1 MLFWMSSCNIK
12 ERKNTVNTPE
22 CLTTL
27 SHALIISRDEILSQD
42 LEKKLTD
49 IKAFESIHVVN
60 DCLDGIDYVQKNHP
74 DLIIF
79 DTEVSVLE
87 VLNALRAVKSLSDG
101 IHCVVI
107 ADHIGYHALLS
118 MVGAD
123 KILYKGF
130 SKTELACC
138 LN

>member
-1 MLFWMSSCNIK
+1 MNAPDPFS
-12 ERKNTVNTPE
+12 THT
-22 CLTTL
+22 
-27 SHALIISRDEILSQD
+27 HALIITRDEALRQD
-42 LEKKLTD
+42 LEKKLAG
-49 IKAFESIHVVN
+49 IKGFESIDIVN
-60 DCLDGIDYVQKNHP
+60 DCQDGIVFVQKNHP

-87 VLNALRAVKSLSDG
+87 VLNALRAVKSLSQG
-101 IHCVVI
+101 IQCVVI

-130 SKTELACC
+130 SQTELACC

>member
-1 MLFWMSSCNIK
+1 MIFLPTSGIINI
-12 ERKNTVNTPE
+12 RINAMNAPDS
-22 CLTTL
+22 LTTQT
-27 SHALIISRDEILSQD
+27 HALIITRDDTLSLD
-42 LEKKLTD
+42 LEKKLAG
-49 IKAFESIHVVN
+49 IKAFESIDIVN
-60 DCLDGIDYVQKNHP
+60 DCLDGIAFVQKHHP

-87 VLNALRAVKSLSDG
+87 VLNALRTVKSLSHG
-101 IHCVVI
+101 IQCVVI

-130 SKTELACC
+130 SQTELACC

>member
-1 MLFWMSSCNIK
+1 MKTQDS
-12 ERKNTVNTPE
+12 
-22 CLTTL
+22 L
-27 SHALIISRDEILSQD
+27 STQCTALIISQDETLLQD
-42 LEKKLTD
+42 LEEKLKG
-49 IKAFESIHVVN
+49 IKTFIKIDVLH
-60 DCLDGIDYVQKNHP
+60 DCLEGIQYAQKNLP
-74 DLIIF
+74 DLVIF
-79 DTEVSVLE
+79 DTEISVLE
-87 VLNALRAVKSLSDG
+87 VLNALRTIKSHAQG

-130 SKTELACC
+130 SQAELACS